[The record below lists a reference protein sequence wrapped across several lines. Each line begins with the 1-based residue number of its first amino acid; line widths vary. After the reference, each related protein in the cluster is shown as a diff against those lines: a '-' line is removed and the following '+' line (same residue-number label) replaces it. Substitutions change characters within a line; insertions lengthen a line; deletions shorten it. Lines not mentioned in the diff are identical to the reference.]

1 VNPAPANPAMS
12 SIPAAFAL
20 SRGDGSSE
28 MPVDTTSTLDTTSS
42 PIIDR
47 HQNAVPLSTASRWT
61 PITAES
67 VLQEVETTKP
77 RTISADAKVTSAL
90 LEDDEERFVTLW
102 QNLDEV
108 VNAGYGQTVVGFLQ
122 KNPKSLKIVEE
133 VVYHSIATKRRLE
146 AKTVFSEK
154 ELAEF
159 RCLANLGDY
168 IRPELD
174 PFADG
179 IRDGGYEWS
188 DIIKWWRKWDKTFQK
203 RDTEPAQHIMDII
216 DSVYHD
222 EEGWVRGGAWHQ
234 RLYQKIAGLALF
246 WSERCRRSHAD
257 TIPPRHD
264 HPRRYQFLAISIKKI
279 EDGVY
284 AFSNALA
291 ESAVTGHLRHTFV
304 EYEDLGNG
312 LVVHKNTRREFRLLE
327 EDG

>member
-1 VNPAPANPAMS
+1 MNPAPANPAMS

-179 IRDGGYEWS
+179 IRDGG
-188 DIIKWWRKWDKTFQK
+188 I
-203 RDTEPAQHIMDII
+203 
-216 DSVYHD
+216 
-222 EEGWVRGGAWHQ
+222 
-234 RLYQKIAGLALF
+234 
-246 WSERCRRSHAD
+246 
-257 TIPPRHD
+257 
-264 HPRRYQFLAISIKKI
+264 
-279 EDGVY
+279 
-284 AFSNALA
+284 
-291 ESAVTGHLRHTFV
+291 
-304 EYEDLGNG
+304 
-312 LVVHKNTRREFRLLE
+312 
-327 EDG
+327 